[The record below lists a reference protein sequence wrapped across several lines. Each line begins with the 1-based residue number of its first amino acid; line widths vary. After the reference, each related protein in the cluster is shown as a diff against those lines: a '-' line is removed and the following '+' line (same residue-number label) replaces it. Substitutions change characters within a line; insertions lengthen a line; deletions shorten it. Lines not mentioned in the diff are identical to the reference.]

1 MAIIQSGVTQ
11 SALLGVDP
19 TFKAIKTTNYPQQL
33 LGSYSVGAR
42 TGSLNSATPLGP
54 LWTFKYTGPGVCV
67 IRRLAVNLQVIT
79 AFTQGSFRVGA
90 YFVRGVYTQGTTNT
104 TLVNTYQQTG
114 AKRTSM
120 PTPNVRIY
128 AATTVAILTDST
140 TGTVDTH
147 PFGMFNCDLPNQI
160 TCVPRTGM
168 YNIYDSLHQGTYP
181 LVLVENDGIRL
192 QHETLMAITG
202 VAALIVQCEW
212 DEMTSY

>member
-11 SALLGVDP
+11 NALLGVDP
-19 TFKAIKTTNYPQQL
+19 TFKAIKMTNYPNQL
-33 LGSYSVGAR
+33 LGSYAARAR

-54 LWTFKYTGPGVCV
+54 LWTFKYTGSGVCV
-67 IRRLAVNLQVIT
+67 IRRLAVNLQITT
-79 AFTQGSFRVGA
+79 AFTQGAWRVGA
-90 YFVRGVYTQGTTNT
+90 YSVRGVYTQGTTNT
-104 TLVNTYQQTG
+104 TLITTSRQNG
-114 AKRTSM
+114 AKRSSM
-120 PTPNVRIY
+120 PPANVTMY

-168 YNIYDSLHQGTYP
+168 YNVYDSFHQGTYP
-181 LVLVENDGIRL
+181 LVLVQNDGIRL
-192 QHETLMAITG
+192 QHETLMAATG
-202 VAALIVQCEW
+202 AANLTVLCEW